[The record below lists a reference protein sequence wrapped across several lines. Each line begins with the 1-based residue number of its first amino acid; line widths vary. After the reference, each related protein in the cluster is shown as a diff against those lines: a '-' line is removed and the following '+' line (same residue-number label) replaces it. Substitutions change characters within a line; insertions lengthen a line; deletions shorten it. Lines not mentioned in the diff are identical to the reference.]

1 MKIRLI
7 EPEPPG
13 MHVWAKVLLPR
24 LGLPIIAATLKEHG
38 HDVLVY
44 NPTMAPIDW
53 DDVNSSD
60 LVGLSSTTS
69 TATTAY
75 EFADDLRARGIP
87 VVIGGSHVTFMADE
101 ALEHVDYVAR
111 GEGGEQL
118 MLELIEALDGDRELD
133 SIDGLSFTR
142 DGEAVHNPP
151 RAALADLDELPF
163 PDLRLLVGSD
173 KLTTMPIMTSWGCPF
188 DCTFCSVTAMF
199 GKKYR
204 FRSAESVIAELKD
217 KRPERIFFYDDNMA
231 ANRKRLKKLL
241 QMMIDEGLVIP
252 WSAQVRTDVV
262 RDPEL
267 LDLMRRSGCQLVYLG
282 LESVNQET
290 LDRFEKSQTVA
301 DIEKAIKVL
310 HDYGIK
316 SHGMFVLGADDDDV
330 QTVRDTVAFAIKNK
344 IDTVMLNILT
354 PLPGTQQFEE
364 FDDAGRIFDKRWELY
379 DAHHVVFEPARM
391 TPYELQI
398 EVLRGYMRFYSL
410 RTWLR
415 YIFTLQFT
423 KQLLFHWWGMV
434 IIRNWRKDERNKAF
448 IKALKRMWPRPRRAA
463 PCAAPASIDLR
474 RRVDERGAAE
484 DAAPLTSAARPGRHE
499 RRAPDAPAGTLQTV
513 PRGGPD
519 RLSGRRSDVKVSYL
533 SLVSAGHATGSP
545 QRGRFAQ
552 ASRPKGGD
560 AVNGKRRI
568 VTLSVLLGTLLLSLA
583 LTTSAFAS
591 PVTSKKAQLREVQ
604 AKLQDVYHQVDMAVE
619 KYNQATTPAHHGPGA
634 DQAERAAAQ
643 GRRVQPRRRQ
653 PAALGARREHV
664 QARATSASSTS
675 CSPPTAST
683 TS

>member
-24 LGLPIIAATLKEHG
+24 LGLPIIAATLKGHG

-53 DDVNSSD
+53 DDVNTSD

-75 EFADDLRARGIP
+75 EFAEQLSAKGVP

-118 MLELIEALDGDRELD
+118 MLELIDALAGGRELGTVA
-133 SIDGLSFTR
+133 GLSFKR
-142 DGEAVHNPP
+142 DGLAVHNPP
-151 RAALADLDELPF
+151 REALADLDELPF

-217 KRPERIFFYDDNMA
+217 KRPQRIFFYDDNMA
-231 ANRKRLKKLL
+231 ANRKRLKRLL
-241 QMMIDEGLVIP
+241 QMMIDEDLVIP

-262 RDPEL
+262 RDTEL
-267 LDLMRRSGCQLVYLG
+267 LDLMRRSGCNLVYLG

-330 QTVRDTVAFAIKNK
+330 QTVRDTVTFAIRNK

-354 PLPGTQQFEE
+354 PLPGTLQFQE
-364 FDDAGRIFDKRWELY
+364 FDEADRIFDKRWELY

-410 RTWLR
+410 RTWLG

-423 KQLLFHWWGMV
+423 KQLLFHWWGMA
-434 IIRNWRKDERNKAF
+434 IIRNWRRDERNKAF
-448 IKALKRMWPRPRRAA
+448 IKALKQMWPSP
-463 PCAAPASIDLR
+463 
-474 RRVDERGAAE
+474 
-484 DAAPLTSAARPGRHE
+484 T
-499 RRAPDAPAGTLQTV
+499 
-513 PRGGPD
+513 PRGTVRQGA
-519 RLSGRRSDVKVSYL
+519 RSD
-533 SLVSAGHATGSP
+533 
-545 QRGRFAQ
+545 
-552 ASRPKGGD
+552 
-560 AVNGKRRI
+560 
-568 VTLSVLLGTLLLSLA
+568 
-583 LTTSAFAS
+583 
-591 PVTSKKAQLREVQ
+591 
-604 AKLQDVYHQVDMAVE
+604 
-619 KYNQATTPAHHGPGA
+619 
-634 DQAERAAAQ
+634 
-643 GRRVQPRRRQ
+643 
-653 PAALGARREHV
+653 
-664 QARATSASSTS
+664 
-675 CSPPTAST
+675 
-683 TS
+683 

>member
-24 LGLPIIAATLKEHG
+24 LGLPIIAAALKEKG

-53 DDVNSSD
+53 DDVNGSD

-69 TATTAY
+69 TASTAY
-75 EFADDLRARGIP
+75 AFAGDLRGRGIP

-101 ALEHVDYVAR
+101 ALEYVDYVAR

-118 MLELIEALDGDRELD
+118 MLELIEALAGDRELD
-133 SIDGLSFTR
+133 TIDGLSFKR
-142 DGEAVHNPP
+142 DGVAVHNPA
-151 RAALADLDELPF
+151 REALADLDELPF

-204 FRSAESVIAELKD
+204 FRSAESVVAELKD

-231 ANRKRLKKLL
+231 ANRKRLKTLL
-241 QMMIDEGLVIP
+241 QMMIDEDLVIP

-262 RDPEL
+262 KDPEL

-301 DIEKAIKVL
+301 DIENAIKVL
-310 HDYGIK
+310 HDYDIK

-330 QTVRDTVAFAIKNK
+330 QTVRDTVTFAIKNR

-354 PLPGTQQFEE
+354 PLPGTLQFRE
-364 FDDAGRIFDKRWELY
+364 FDEAGRIFDKRWELY

-415 YIFTLQFT
+415 YIFTFQFT
-423 KQLLFHWWGMV
+423 KQLLFHGWGMV
-434 IIRNWRKDERNKAF
+434 IIRNWRRDARNQAF
-448 IKALKRMWPRPRRAA
+448 IKALKRKWPRPTPRGTVRRAA
-463 PCAAPASIDLR
+463 
-474 RRVDERGAAE
+474 
-484 DAAPLTSAARPGRHE
+484 
-499 RRAPDAPAGTLQTV
+499 
-513 PRGGPD
+513 
-519 RLSGRRSDVKVSYL
+519 
-533 SLVSAGHATGSP
+533 
-545 QRGRFAQ
+545 
-552 ASRPKGGD
+552 
-560 AVNGKRRI
+560 
-568 VTLSVLLGTLLLSLA
+568 
-583 LTTSAFAS
+583 
-591 PVTSKKAQLREVQ
+591 
-604 AKLQDVYHQVDMAVE
+604 
-619 KYNQATTPAHHGPGA
+619 GA
-634 DQAERAAAQ
+634 D
-643 GRRVQPRRRQ
+643 
-653 PAALGARREHV
+653 
-664 QARATSASSTS
+664 
-675 CSPPTAST
+675 
-683 TS
+683 